1 MVVHGGLLGRWSG
14 GLGRGEI
21 GALEKSKGFD
31 WEICIKSMKS
41 PWWNGGVGKKSE
53 LSNTSSPLDV
63 LVLIMGAEMP
73 GLT

>member
-1 MVVHGGLLGRWSG
+1 M
-14 GLGRGEI
+14 
-21 GALEKSKGFD
+21 KSKGFD